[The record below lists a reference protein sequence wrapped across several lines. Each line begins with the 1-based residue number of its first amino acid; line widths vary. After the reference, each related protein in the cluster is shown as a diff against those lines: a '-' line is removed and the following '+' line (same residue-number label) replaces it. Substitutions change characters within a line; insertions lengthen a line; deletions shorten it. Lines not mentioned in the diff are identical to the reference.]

1 MGKLV
6 LRRAEQLAM
15 WVIQKVVE
23 TAVTMV
29 V

>member
-6 LRRAEQLAM
+6 LRRAEKLAM

-23 TAVTMV
+23 TAVTTV